1 MELLLLLVVVEA
13 PNRLGVEV
21 EEERVVESVLLVGLL
36 AMKENAGV
44 EAAEESVALCPKVKE
59 GFGASAVQLSL
70 FSAVFPNV

>member
-1 MELLLLLVVVEA
+1 MELLLLLLVVEA

-44 EAAEESVALCPKVKE
+44 WAEEESEGKE
-59 GFGASAVQLSL
+59 KMRL
-70 FSAVFPNV
+70 NEC

>member
-44 EAAEESVALCPKVKE
+44 AAAEESVALCPKVKE
-59 GFGASAVQLSL
+59 GFGGSAVQLSL
-70 FSAVFPNV
+70 FSAGFPNG